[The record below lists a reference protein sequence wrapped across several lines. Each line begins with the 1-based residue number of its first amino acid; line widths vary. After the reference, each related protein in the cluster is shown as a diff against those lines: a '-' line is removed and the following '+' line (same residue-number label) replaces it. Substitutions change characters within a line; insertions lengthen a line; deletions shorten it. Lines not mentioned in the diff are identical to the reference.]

1 MEYDLGVFVGAGFT
15 GQDNLNDPD
24 ARVAGKFA
32 ITRGFLL
39 STTSITQQ
47 SPTRTSFATE
57 IFHINTDI
65 CVETD
70 FPAPNCSSRENVLL
84 AGGFEQFTFSG
95 DALDIFCEEHLFRN
109 SFFAE
114 LLNTDGTT
122 VDDDYSLRFL
132 SESVALP
139 DPRSTRSATFTISYH
154 TDATPVPLP
163 ASATL
168 LTLGVGA
175 LAAAAH
181 GRRRRARTT

>member
-1 MEYDLGVFVGAGFT
+1 MEYDLGVFVAAGYT

-24 ARVAGKFA
+24 TRVAGEFA
-32 ITRGFLL
+32 IERGFFL

-57 IFHINTDI
+57 IFRINTDT

-95 DALDIFCEEHLFRN
+95 DALDIFRKEHLFRN

-122 VDDDYSLRFL
+122 VNGSYSLRFL
-132 SESVALP
+132 SEPVA
-139 DPRSTRSATFTISYH
+139 
-154 TDATPVPLP
+154 VP
-163 ASATL
+163 
-168 LTLGVGA
+168 
-175 LAAAAH
+175 
-181 GRRRRARTT
+181 